1 MAKSP
6 EVPVVFDLPVSL
18 GGWKSLLV
26 IAADQL
32 ASRVEL
38 FHPNCMDGLLVASGN
53 RSPNLWCMKLSRT
66 GGRNPSVVSDFLET
80 DFSLVGATRAS
91 EIPMDQSNFDAL
103 ATTCGEGFLF
113 PTWTCFFTRPSFDP
127 RRHYKLKNKHLPLNP
142 VTVPS
147 YSHVC
152 WLSVV
157 RHHHNQLRHRSKLSW
172 ITYLGWPRSVRR
184 VVSRKDAG
192 ATRVSGTTVMVEA
205 VILQENAGEV
215 LDENTSTQ
223 FLMIF
228 LLNSTTVCNLY
239 AILRPSS
246 AFYGI
251 FINGSKRAVCWGYC
265 SCWQS
270 GPKVKV
276 ALPLP
281 GSASGSQVSNE
292 KMGPLVV

>member
-6 EVPVVFDLPVSL
+6 EVPVVFDLPDLWVA
-18 GGWKSLLV
+18 GNRCWWSLL
-26 IAADQL
+26 ISWPQ
-32 ASRVEL
+32 EL
-38 FHPNCMDGLLVASGN
+38 SCFTQTAWMVSWLPQETEVPTCGAWSCPVCPGQGVRGTTICCVRFLGN
-53 RSPNLWCMKLSRT
+53 RLLIGWSNSSI
-66 GGRNPSVVSDFLET
+66 RNPYGSIKFWWQILT
-80 DFSLVGATRAS
+80 
-91 EIPMDQSNFDAL
+91 AL

-127 RRHYKLKNKHLPLNP
+127 RRHYKLNNKHLPLNP

-184 VVSRKDAG
+184 VVSQKDAG
-192 ATRVSGTTVMVEA
+192 ATRVSGATVMVEA
-205 VILQENAGEV
+205 VILQENAWEV

-228 LLNSTTVCNLY
+228 LLNST
-239 AILRPSS
+239 
-246 AFYGI
+246 
-251 FINGSKRAVCWGYC
+251 
-265 SCWQS
+265 
-270 GPKVKV
+270 
-276 ALPLP
+276 
-281 GSASGSQVSNE
+281 
-292 KMGPLVV
+292 M